1 MLTMTEAHRLAIVAH
16 ALDGLPLEACGLIVG
31 RRLDAESVD
40 AVVTRFVPT
49 ENEAQSAKVYTV
61 PAIALLR
68 TERDAEDD
76 GQEILGVVHSH
87 THTEG
92 YPSPTDIRQAPDP
105 QWHYVIISLRDGGT
119 AMRSYKIVDGAV
131 IEEPILV
138 NGE

>member
-1 MLTMTEAHRLAIVAH
+1 MPLMDCRWKH
-16 ALDGLPLEACGLIVG
+16 AG
-31 RRLDAESVD
+31 SSWVD
-40 AVVTRFVPT
+40 ASM
-49 ENEAQSAKVYTV
+49 QS
-61 PAIALLR
+61 PSMPWSPDLCR
-68 TERDAEDD
+68 RDAEDD
-76 GQEILGVVHSH
+76 GEEILGVVHSH

-138 NGE
+138 NGD